1 MIIFQKLSSLFD
13 YPKADYFERM
23 DEVEALISQFNAKH
37 ILAWNNYSQMIQPL
51 TLGDLQEG
59 FISSFDVQANTSL
72 DVGHILFGEDKSRN
86 KFLIHLKEEH
96 AKVHH
101 NCGREMPDYLPN
113 LLGLLAISE
122 DVDFV
127 EELAISIIL
136 PALRLMKSG
145 IGNSGNPYTSLF
157 ELLIEFIEEKF
168 QGSTF
173 KEYVPVAKTSC
184 NFSKSHCHHG

>member
-1 MIIFQKLSSLFD
+1 
-13 YPKADYFERM
+13 
-23 DEVEALISQFNAKH
+23 
-37 ILAWNNYSQMIQPL
+37 
-51 TLGDLQEG
+51 
-59 FISSFDVQANTSL
+59 
-72 DVGHILFGEDKSRN
+72 
-86 KFLIHLKEEH
+86 
-96 AKVHH
+96 
-101 NCGREMPDYLPN
+101 MPDYLPN

-168 QGSTF
+168 QGSPF
-173 KEYVPVAKTSC
+173 KECVPVAKTSC

>member
-59 FISSFDVQANTSL
+59 FISSFDVQADTSL

-101 NCGREMPDYLPN
+101 NWGREMPDYLPN